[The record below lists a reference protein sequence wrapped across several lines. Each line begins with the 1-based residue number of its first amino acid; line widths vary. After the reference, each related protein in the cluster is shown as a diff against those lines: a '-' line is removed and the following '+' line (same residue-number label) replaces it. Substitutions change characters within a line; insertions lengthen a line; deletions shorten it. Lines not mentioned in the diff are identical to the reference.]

1 MVYSK
6 PIVQDLLNDSWAL
19 SSALTQLYSFT
30 IDMSECDIKD
40 LPPYMVVVD
49 NVLNSCARLDD
60 ENYMK
65 IFLGS
70 QWTMVCADDEN
81 EYPYTFT
88 SIVPGGTADCG
99 GDGDA
104 PAIFTLD
111 LSEGAPEGA
120 CVVEHLTV
128 QYQGDGGDMC
138 EGWSP
143 GGGGEG
149 DGDVEV

>member
-1 MVYSK
+1 MIYSK
-6 PIVQDLLNDSWAL
+6 PVLREQLQDSWAL

-30 IDMSECDIKD
+30 IDMSECDPGGD
-40 LPPYMVVVD
+40 MQEMVVVD
-49 NVLNSCARLDD
+49 NVMNYCAQLDD
-60 ENYMK
+60 ENFMNL
-65 IFLGS
+65 FLGA
-70 QWTMVCADDEN
+70 QWTMVCAGDEN

-88 SIVPGGTADCG
+88 SIVPGGTMDCD
-99 GDGDA
+99 GDGETS
-104 PAIFTLD
+104 AIYTLD
-111 LSEGAPEGA
+111 LPEGAPEGT